1 MTSEGKQGGARESVT
16 EVNPITGMSGR
27 QMQAN
32 YWWVTHQVILRKIG
46 LGILVAI
53 DALLL
58 LYSLYAWGTYAFYG
72 YWKERA
78 MLRDM
83 AVAHIPFKQ
92 YRERHKPAELAPGEV
107 ALFDSGTKAGWKDM
121 IAPIENPN
129 ERWIASVTY
138 HFEDGENITPEETAV
153 VLPGAATYLGVLGYI
168 ASTTVSAPELVISA
182 TEWKTASARR
192 VPDPA
197 LYMEQ
202 RLDFNVGEPVI
213 VKPGTGKEDVK
224 GYQIAFDITN
234 ATAYSY
240 WSVPLWILLYHNSTQ
255 VGIEQAVLE
264 PFLAGETKKV
274 DVRSLLTNRSI
285 NKVEVIPR
293 LNVFDEGVYRPLE

>member
-1 MTSEGKQGGARESVT
+1 
-16 EVNPITGMSGR
+16 
-27 QMQAN
+27 
-32 YWWVTHQVILRKIG
+32 
-46 LGILVAI
+46 
-53 DALLL
+53 
-58 LYSLYAWGTYAFYG
+58 
-72 YWKERA
+72 
-78 MLRDM
+78 
-83 AVAHIPFKQ
+83 
-92 YRERHKPAELAPGEV
+92 
-107 ALFDSGTKAGWKDM
+107 
-121 IAPIENPN
+121 
-129 ERWIASVTY
+129 
-138 HFEDGENITPEETAV
+138 
-153 VLPGAATYLGVLGYI
+153 
-168 ASTTVSAPELVISA
+168 
-182 TEWKTASARR
+182 
-192 VPDPA
+192 
-197 LYMEQ
+197 MEQ

>member
-1 MTSEGKQGGARESVT
+1 
-16 EVNPITGMSGR
+16 
-27 QMQAN
+27 
-32 YWWVTHQVILRKIG
+32 
-46 LGILVAI
+46 
-53 DALLL
+53 
-58 LYSLYAWGTYAFYG
+58 
-72 YWKERA
+72 
-78 MLRDM
+78 
-83 AVAHIPFKQ
+83 
-92 YRERHKPAELAPGEV
+92 V

-138 HFEDGENITPEETAV
+138 HFEDGENITPEETAA